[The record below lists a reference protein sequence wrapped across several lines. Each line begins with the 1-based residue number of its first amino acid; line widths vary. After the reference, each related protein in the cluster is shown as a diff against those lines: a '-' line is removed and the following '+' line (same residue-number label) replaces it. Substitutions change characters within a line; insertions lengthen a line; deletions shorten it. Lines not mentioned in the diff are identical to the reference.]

1 MKSKKSCKYFDACGS
16 AENCARCTG
25 YEKRIPEG
33 TLEQGD
39 EMGRKVKKGD
49 MLDTKPELMDSG
61 LYAIA
66 ILSDVQEI
74 LNANPEMARQWI
86 NKAKYFIGLSRRPKA

>member
-49 MLDTKPELMDSG
+49 MLDALEG
-61 LYAIA
+61 L
-66 ILSDVQEI
+66 LDMVTDNRTHGQEVDAACEA
-74 LNANPEMARQWI
+74 LVKAR
-86 NKAKYFIGLSRRPKA
+86 GTP